1 MQHISRLCTREE
13 PDSRCLVP
21 ALAVPWR
28 TGHVLGPAK
37 FFAARAPSGASHLF
51 LALQTLR
58 RRRWLIVPDAGCAA
72 TPQLPRLSRQGKQGP
87 KLRRWQLVQLRQD
100 LVLQSQAESSMGL
113 LTLDPSKFNISSLK
127 LHPGVPVQCCYHL
140 RCWCRW

>member
-1 MQHISRLCTREE
+1 MKWDRISLNFNYFFFFTPAIMQHVSRLCTREE

-51 LALQTLR
+51 LALQTLG
-58 RRRWLIVPDAGCAA
+58 RRRWLIVPGAGCAA

-87 KLRRWQLVQLRQD
+87 KLRRWQIGAVTARPC
-100 LVLQSQAESSMGL
+100 SAEPGRNL
-113 LTLDPSKFNISSLK
+113 HGAPCPNFDPSKFNI
-127 LHPGVPVQCCYHL
+127 
-140 RCWCRW
+140 